1 MGELQTEPFQFT
13 FNGFLKVAFQG
24 SRITSDA
31 GLILVR
37 ELDERLGLEPIIAE
51 HLRDSRHG
59 LNTQFRLPDLLRQ
72 SIYSRLAG
80 YEDLNDAVRLS
91 TDPTFRLIG
100 SPKRWDR
107 SAALTSTLHWFETEL
122 LTRDDNLVGLMAVNR
137 DLIGQAE
144 TCDRS
149 GRTVLDMDSSESPVH
164 GQQEGSAY
172 NGHFETVCYHPLFL
186 FTDHGDCVAAKL
198 RPGNVSSADDWEEL
212 LVPEIDRQ
220 QAEGQRVAFRADAAF
235 ARPAIYEALEA
246 RGVQYAIR
254 VPANKNLELAIEDLL
269 FRSPGRPSHQP
280 LVRYKECP
288 VSGGELDHAETD
300 RGESRAPRRRA
311 VPARRLHRDESPALQ
326 SRRRAVLQQ
335 AGYGRAMDQG
345 RQAGGALDTI
355 VLSPIP
361 GERGPV
367 AVERARVQ
375 PRQPVAAAG
384 TAHAH
389 RALVV
394 DQPAAAPRQDGRPVS
409 ETRTLLLAVPGGESP
424 DSTPVRGDAPADL
437 GAPGPGR
444 LTRGACK
451 DAGLARRGH
460 K

>member
-246 RGVQYAIR
+246 RGVQYAIGCQR
-254 VPANKNLELAIEDLL
+254 TRTWSW
-269 FRSPGRPSHQP
+269 RSKTSCFVRRDGRATS
-280 LVRYKECP
+280 RWSGTR
-288 VSGGELDHAETD
+288 VSGI
-300 RGESRAPRRRA
+300 RRRA
-311 VPARRLHRDESPALQ
+311 GPRRDGSWRKSSTTSASC
-326 SRRRAVLQQ
+326 SRAS
-335 AGYGRAMDQG
+335 A
-345 RQAGGALDTI
+345 
-355 VLSPIP
+355 S
-361 GERGPV
+361 
-367 AVERARVQ
+367 
-375 PRQPVAAAG
+375 
-384 TAHAH
+384 
-389 RALVV
+389 
-394 DQPAAAPRQDGRPVS
+394 S
-409 ETRTLLLAVPGGESP
+409 
-424 DSTPVRGDAPADL
+424 
-437 GAPGPGR
+437 
-444 LTRGACK
+444 
-451 DAGLARRGH
+451 
-460 K
+460 